1 MFPFVRR
8 TGTSVRPARSIISI
22 VQVQVRYF
30 SPSAARLA
38 GEFVATR
45 GNIQLH
51 RIKEMLERIDRTN
64 RPSEKIEVVKQY
76 EDVRPVLEL

>member
-1 MFPFVRR
+1 M
-8 TGTSVRPARSIISI
+8 
-22 VQVQVRYF
+22 
-30 SPSAARLA
+30 
-38 GEFVATR
+38 
-45 GNIQLH
+45 QLH